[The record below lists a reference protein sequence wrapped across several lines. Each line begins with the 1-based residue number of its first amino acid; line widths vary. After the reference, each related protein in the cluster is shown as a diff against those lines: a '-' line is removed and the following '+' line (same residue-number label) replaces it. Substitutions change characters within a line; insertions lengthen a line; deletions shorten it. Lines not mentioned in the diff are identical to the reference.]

1 MARQTTADREAIRK
15 EIEELRRLIE
25 YHNYKYY
32 VENNPEISDLEF
44 DRLMERLK
52 QLEEQYPEFQSPD
65 SPTQKVGGQ
74 PIEGFRHVRHD
85 PPMLSI
91 ENTYSEAELREFVAR
106 VRRLLGEEKV
116 EFVVEHKID
125 GVSVAVVYEDGRLAL
140 GATRGDGETGDD
152 ITHNIRT
159 VRGLPLH
166 LRSERH
172 RPPKRLEVR
181 GEVYMTNAD
190 LNRVNEL
197 QKQRG
202 ERPFANPRNA
212 AAGSLKLL
220 DPRICAERRLRFFA
234 HSEGATA
241 DSPVHNH
248 VEFLHYVREL
258 GLPVVPWAGPF
269 ARIEPIIEWC
279 NAQLERRHEL
289 EYETD
294 GFVVKVNDYRQREQL
309 GATSKA
315 PRWTIAYKIELWQ
328 ASTRIKNIIVQVG
341 KTGVLTPVA
350 ELEPV
355 PIAGTVVSRVSLH
368 NAEEIRRK
376 DIRIADWVVVEK
388 AGKIIP
394 HVVRVEVEKRTGHGK
409 PYHFP
414 THCPACREPVVR
426 DEGGVYIRCVNPN
439 CPAQLKERLL
449 FWASRAAMD
458 IEGLGP
464 AVVEALVDRG
474 LVRSIA
480 DFYRLTVEQLSQ
492 VILTEGTK
500 QRISKKA
507 QTIIQSLEAS
517 KQRGLAR
524 VLSGLGIRHVGER
537 NAQILAEHFGSINR
551 LLEASGE
558 EIAQLPGIGE
568 VVAESVYQFLH
579 SPQGRKLIR
588 ELQELGIRMTEPRK
602 AIPTGPLAGKTIV
615 VTGTLKNFSRKEIED
630 LIHQLGGKAA
640 SSVSKNTDFVIVGED
655 PGSKLVKARQLGIK
669 TVTEEEFLRMI
680 GQHPASRSGK

>member
-1 MARQTTADREAIRK
+1 MARQTTADREAVRK

-52 QLEEQYPEFQSPD
+52 KLEEQYPEFQSPD

-106 VRRLLGEEKV
+106 VRRMLGEEKV

-159 VRGLPLH
+159 VRGLPLR

-202 ERPFANPRNA
+202 ERTFANPRNA

-234 HSEGATA
+234 HSEGAA
-241 DSPVHNH
+241 DDLPVHNH
-248 VEFLHYVREL
+248 VEFLHYIREL

-269 ARIEPIIEWC
+269 ARVEQIIEWC
-279 NAQLERRHEL
+279 NAQLDRRHEL

-315 PRWTIAYKIELWQ
+315 PRWAIAYKIELWQ
-328 ASTRIKNIIVQVG
+328 ASTRIKNIFVQVG

-355 PIAGTVVSRVSLH
+355 QIAGTTVSRVSLH
-368 NAEEIRRK
+368 NADEIKRK
-376 DIRIADWVVVEK
+376 DVRIGDWVVVEK

-394 HVVRVEVEKRTGHGK
+394 HVVRVETEKRTGQEK

-414 THCPACREPVVR
+414 SRCPACHEPVLR

-439 CPAQLKERLL
+439 CPAQLKERIL
-449 FWASRAAMD
+449 FWASRSAMD

-464 AVVEALVDRG
+464 AVADALVDRG

-480 DFYRLTVEQLSQ
+480 DLYRLTLEQLSE
-492 VILTEGTK
+492 VILTEGSK

-507 QTIIQSLEAS
+507 QTILQGLEAS
-517 KQRGLAR
+517 KHRGLAR
-524 VLSGLGIRHVGER
+524 VLTGLGIRHVGER
-537 NAQILAEHFGSINR
+537 NAQLLAEHFGSIDR
-551 LLEASGE
+551 LMQASQE

-568 VVAESVYQFLH
+568 VVAASVYEFFH
-579 SPQGRKLIR
+579 SPQGRKLV
-588 ELQELGIRMTEPRK
+588 QELKELGVKMTEPRK
-602 AIPTGPLAGKTIV
+602 AAATGALAGKTVV
-615 VTGTLKNFSRKEIED
+615 VTGTLQNFSRKEIEE
-630 LIHQLGGKAA
+630 LIHQLGGKP
-640 SSVSKNTDFVIVGED
+640 SGSVSRNTDFVIVGED
-655 PGSKLVKARQLGIK
+655 PGSKLEKARQLGIK
-669 TVTEEEFLRMI
+669 TLSEEEFLRLI
-680 GQHPASRSGK
+680 GRG